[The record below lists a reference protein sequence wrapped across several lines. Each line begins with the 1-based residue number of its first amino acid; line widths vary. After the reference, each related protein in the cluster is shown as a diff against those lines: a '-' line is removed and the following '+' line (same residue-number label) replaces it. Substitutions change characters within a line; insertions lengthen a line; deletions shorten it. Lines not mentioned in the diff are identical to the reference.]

1 MIKSPVLKGEE
12 LRIDKDGKDIKDT
25 LRMSIKPIINSYNFF
40 CMYANSDGIKAK
52 LISSSNNIMDKYILS
67 KMKKTIETI
76 KQSLDDYT
84 PSLACKETEEFFEVL
99 NNWYIRRNKNRFWKS
114 EQDADKIEAYDT
126 LYTVLIQ
133 ISKAIAP
140 LLPFT
145 TEYIWRGLNK

>member
-1 MIKSPVLKGEE
+1 
-12 LRIDKDGKDIKDT
+12 
-25 LRMSIKPIINSYNFF
+25 
-40 CMYANSDGIKAK
+40 MYANSDGIKAK

-76 KQSLDDYT
+76 KQSLDDYA
-84 PSLACKETEEFFEVL
+84 PSIACKETEEFFEVL